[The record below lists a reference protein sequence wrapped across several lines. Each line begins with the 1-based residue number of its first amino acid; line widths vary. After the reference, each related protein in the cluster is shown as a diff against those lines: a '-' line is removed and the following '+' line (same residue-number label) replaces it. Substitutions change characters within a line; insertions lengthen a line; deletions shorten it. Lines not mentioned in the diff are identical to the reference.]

1 MEPKNPNN
9 SGEELNEPIDDEG
22 SDDHAEESQ
31 DGYQKFIAE
40 MVLLGNL
47 NEKLAE
53 GGFSFFPKFSLKPTE
68 QSQKQITGNTTETGQ
83 APSKSESQ
91 DQQILKSLAQNINRI
106 GEFNIQS
113 FLDVRRDNSA
123 SRLSIELRDYELDID
138 FGTHEFQRRF
148 YAKYILVNSSKYKS
162 EKEKA
167 ENLKIKVIVSD
178 KDILSLTRSRMDSL
192 LSDFKRAYVSYCKLR
207 SLLSP
212 ICIQTFDSI
221 LHFFDYAL
229 LQEVASETYE
239 LRENERDFEIRWL
252 RGKVWLADRQGADFT
267 DPSFFKDLLFA
278 YFKRE
283 ALDSLRT
290 LTDQPSLRDERI
302 IAHYERENHALF
314 EYLLKFEK
322 QNMESKQHAKEHQ

>member
-1 MEPKNPNN
+1 MEPKNQNN
-9 SGEELNEPIDDEG
+9 SGEELNEPIDDLG
-22 SDDHAEESQ
+22 SDDHAEESP

-53 GGFSFFPKFSLKPTE
+53 GGFSFFPKFNLKSTD
-68 QSQKQITGNTTETGQ
+68 QTQKQITEGPTEPTQ
-83 APSKSESQ
+83 PSSKSERQ
-91 DQQILKSLAQNINRI
+91 DQQILKSLAQNINRL

-113 FLDVRRDNSA
+113 FLDGRRDNTT
-123 SRLSIELRDYELDID
+123 SRLSIDLRDYELDID

-167 ENLKIKVIVSD
+167 DHLKIKVVVSE
-178 KDILSLTRSRMDSL
+178 KDILSLTRSRMDHL
-192 LSDFKRAYVSYCKLR
+192 LSDFKRAYVSFCRLR

-212 ICIQTFDSI
+212 MCIQTFDSI
-221 LHFFDYAL
+221 LQFFDYAL
-229 LQEVASETYE
+229 LQEIALETYE
-239 LRENERDFEIRWL
+239 LRETDRDFEIKWL
-252 RGKVWLADRQGADFT
+252 RGKVWLPDKQGEDFT
-267 DPSFFKDLLFA
+267 DPSFFKALLCA

-283 ALDSLRT
+283 ALDLVRT

-302 IAHYERENHALF
+302 IAHYERENHAFF

-322 QNMESKQHAKEHQ
+322 QNMESKQHAKEQQ